1 MGEGADRATMSEGR
15 MREGPAVDVS
25 VLVPIKDE
33 AASIERLTDEVRTVL
48 DGRPPDDIGGT
59 VWELVFVDDGSQDG
73 SWEEISRLAKADDR
87 VRGLRLRRNF
97 GKSAALAAGLE
108 SSTGRIIV
116 TIDGD
121 LQDDP
126 AEVPGMLDRLAEPC
140 DLVAGHK
147 ADRRDP
153 LSKRIASKLF
163 NFITGIV
170 TGLRLRDHNCGLK
183 VGRREV
189 FEYVPL
195 YGEMHR
201 FVAAVSHAQG
211 FRVVEHSVNHR
222 ARQHGKSKFGLERY
236 LRGALDLLT
245 VVTLTR
251 FNRRPA
257 HLFGG
262 LGAIAGTVGMAC
274 LLYLTGVW
282 FFTDE
287 PIGTRPLLLFGVLLV
302 LLAVQMLS
310 LGLLAEL
317 LVHREAS
324 RDDMTHHVVAS
335 AGGHEDEGSAT
346 S

>member
-1 MGEGADRATMSEGR
+1 MGDGSGR
-15 MREGPAVDVS
+15 TVDAEPGQGCDLDVAVSILIPV
-25 VLVPIKDE
+25 KDE
-33 AASIERLTDEVRTVL
+33 AVSLQRLTDEIRDVL
-48 DGRPPDDIGGT
+48 DRCAAGDIPRNE
-59 VWELVFVDDGSQDG
+59 WEIIFVDDGSQDG
-73 SWEEISRLAKADDR
+73 SWGEILRLAKADNR

-97 GKSAALAAGLE
+97 GKSAALAAGLRA
-108 SSTGRIIV
+108 STGGIIITV
-116 TIDGD
+116 DGD

-126 AEVPGMLDRLAEPC
+126 AEIPGMLARLDEPC
-140 DLVAGHK
+140 DVVAGHK

-153 LSKRIASKLF
+153 LSKRLPSKFF
-163 NFITGIV
+163 NLVTGLV

-183 VGRREV
+183 VARREV
-189 FEYVPL
+189 LEQVPL

-222 ARQHGKSKFGLERY
+222 PRAHGTSKFGFERY

-262 LGAIAGTVGMAC
+262 MGMAAGMVGMAC

-287 PIGTRPLLLFGVLLV
+287 PIGTRPLLLLGILLV

-310 LGLLAEL
+310 LGLVAEL

-324 RDDMTHHVVAS
+324 RDDMARHVISMTERVDVEEN
-335 AGGHEDEGSAT
+335 GEW
-346 S
+346 